1 MLESYK
7 LILEQYSLWNNSAW
21 EYAIAGAVFLGLLLL
36 LKLFQLVLL
45 GKLKKLAKNTKS
57 DIDDVLL
64 DVIGHVKPFF
74 YILVSLFVS
83 AQTLE
88 LHSII
93 AKIIDLLFYVAL
105 IAEAIAIVEAIATY
119 GMKQYLKK
127 REEDNA
133 NQKAMV
139 NMALVFI
146 RISLWSLGFL
156 FILSNLGVNI
166 SSLIASLG
174 IGGIAIAFALQ
185 NLLSDI
191 FSSFSILFD
200 KPFSI
205 GDFIVVGKDS
215 GTVEKIGLK
224 TTRIRTLRGEEMV
237 IPNKDL
243 TSARVQNLKTMERR
257 RELLNFSVE
266 YGTTTTKLEKIPG
279 IVQKIVESNKD
290 ATFDRCHLVSLGD
303 SSLDFESVYYIENAE
318 YDVYLDTKQ
327 NVNLSLLEAL
337 DGEGIVLAYPTQ
349 TIHLQ
354 K

>member
-1 MLESYK
+1 
-7 LILEQYSLWNNSAW
+7 
-21 EYAIAGAVFLGLLLL
+21 
-36 LKLFQLVLL
+36 
-45 GKLKKLAKNTKS
+45 
-57 DIDDVLL
+57 
-64 DVIGHVKPFF
+64 
-74 YILVSLFVS
+74 
-83 AQTLE
+83 
-88 LHSII
+88 
-93 AKIIDLLFYVAL
+93 
-105 IAEAIAIVEAIATY
+105 
-119 GMKQYLKK
+119 
-127 REEDNA
+127 
-133 NQKAMV
+133 
-139 NMALVFI
+139 
-146 RISLWSLGFL
+146 
-156 FILSNLGVNI
+156 
-166 SSLIASLG
+166 
-174 IGGIAIAFALQ
+174 
-185 NLLSDI
+185 
-191 FSSFSILFD
+191 
-200 KPFSI
+200 
-205 GDFIVVGKDS
+205 
-215 GTVEKIGLK
+215 
-224 TTRIRTLRGEEMV
+224 MV